1 MENNNDKGGS
11 MTLQRDLDFSN
22 LIKLTIEWNRI
33 GAGGQFDMS
42 PQLRELQHKCLLEEL
57 QELKDAIAANDDVE
71 IVDALCD
78 ILFVGVYA
86 AFMDLNVE
94 RDEYTAGYVYPE
106 IFSTGD
112 ESVCTEEPLLYLV
125 EVLENY
131 INSRYYYALIA
142 ILATQSIF
150 LKFDLNKA
158 YENVVMSNW
167 TKYPMI
173 EDVVLSD
180 ELDYLNNHSK
190 YAGKN
195 VVATEV
201 DGHYVFRIDGG
212 KGKIIKP
219 SCFKE
224 PQLEQ
229 FIWR

>member
-1 MENNNDKGGS
+1 

-22 LIKLTIEWNRI
+22 LIKLTIEWNRV

-86 AFMDLNVE
+86 TFMDLNSDH
-94 RDEYTAGYVYPE
+94 DECRFGYIYPE
-106 IFSTGD
+106 ILLDGD
-112 ESVCTEEPLLYLV
+112 ECIYRDLV
-125 EVLENY
+125 LMNLFNDLEDLVNK
-131 INSRYYYALIA
+131 RCYYATIVKLVQ
-142 ILATQSIF
+142 QSIF
-150 LKFDLNKA
+150 LKFDLKKA

-173 EDVVLSD
+173 EDVVIAD

-195 VVATEV
+195 VVAIEV

-212 KGKIIKP
+212 KGKIIKY
-219 SCFKE
+219 SGYKE